1 MSCTHDHSCEDHNCA
16 ADWSL
21 YKHINLDQVTALNE
35 SVAGSI
41 KSVFKAWDRRLDN
54 SEGFLESNEGDPE
67 LLVFIPFT
75 SDVKIKSISVVG
87 GAEGTSPSKMRAF
100 INRDGIDFSD
110 AQNMQPVQEWEL
122 AENLQGILEYQTRCE
137 IIFTLQFLSGLN
149 HLLLGL
155 QWMFSLFTN
164 NLNGILADEM
174 GLGKTIQTIALI
186 LYLMEHKCV
195 NGPHMIIAP
204 KVILPNWFNEFA
216 TWAPSIST
224 LGLQWMFSLFTNNLN
239 GILADEMG
247 LGKTIQTIAL
257 ILYLMEH
264 KCVNG
269 PHMIIAPK
277 VILPNWFNEFATWA
291 PIMLS
296 TPLFRYPRFQS
307 VGSLTLHFPE
317 NFGANATQIY
327 YIGLRGEATQLK
339 RDAVTNVVYE
349 LYPNPSEHKCLGQF
363 FYCFL
368 KQIFSIQ
375 ILNF

>member
-1 MSCTHDHSCEDHNCA
+1 MSCTHDHDCEDHNCA

-122 AENLQGILEYQTRCE
+122 AENLQGILEYQTR
-137 IIFTLQFLSGLN
+137 
-149 HLLLGL
+149 
-155 QWMFSLFTN
+155 
-164 NLNGILADEM
+164 
-174 GLGKTIQTIALI
+174 
-186 LYLMEHKCV
+186 
-195 NGPHMIIAP
+195 
-204 KVILPNWFNEFA
+204 
-216 TWAPSIST
+216 
-224 LGLQWMFSLFTNNLN
+224 
-239 GILADEMG
+239 
-247 LGKTIQTIAL
+247 
-257 ILYLMEH
+257 
-264 KCVNG
+264 
-269 PHMIIAPK
+269 
-277 VILPNWFNEFATWA
+277 
-291 PIMLS
+291 
-296 TPLFRYPRFQS
+296 YPRFQS

-349 LYPNPSEHKCLGQF
+349 LYPNPSEHKSSDVGR
-363 FYCFL
+363 
-368 KQIFSIQ
+368 FSHVE
-375 ILNF
+375 

>member
-1 MSCTHDHSCEDHNCA
+1 MSCTHDHDCEDHNCA

-122 AENLQGILEYQTRCE
+122 TENLQGILEYQT
-137 IIFTLQFLSGLN
+137 
-149 HLLLGL
+149 
-155 QWMFSLFTN
+155 
-164 NLNGILADEM
+164 
-174 GLGKTIQTIALI
+174 
-186 LYLMEHKCV
+186 
-195 NGPHMIIAP
+195 
-204 KVILPNWFNEFA
+204 
-216 TWAPSIST
+216 
-224 LGLQWMFSLFTNNLN
+224 
-239 GILADEMG
+239 
-247 LGKTIQTIAL
+247 
-257 ILYLMEH
+257 
-264 KCVNG
+264 
-269 PHMIIAPK
+269 
-277 VILPNWFNEFATWA
+277 
-291 PIMLS
+291 
-296 TPLFRYPRFQS
+296 RYPRFQS

-349 LYPNPSEHKCLGQF
+349 LYPNPSEHK
-363 FYCFL
+363 
-368 KQIFSIQ
+368 
-375 ILNF
+375 